1 MEQVFTSY
9 SSRDAQPVDTI
20 VGKLSQA
27 GLRVWLDRA
36 EIKAGNA
43 WSVQIVEAIDTCPAF
58 VLMLS
63 PNSAASKE
71 VHQEVYLS
79 HESKHAIF
87 IVMLETVKIPNEI
100 RYQLAGKQILSV
112 ERLGL
117 DKVIEELTE
126 TVRDYVAQF
135 APVEPPANRQVELV
149 IQGINLKD
157 LTPDKQAQVLDL
169 LAQLTGADR
178 SQLEITKLE
187 AGSVHVFVDLP
198 RHAAYELKT
207 AALNKDPRFKQLGI
221 VSLRLDGDQNFVNV
235 STGKLGALATVSP
248 LMALWLKIPSLFSSA
263 LGVTGGK
270 IVTLLVGAA
279 LLAGVGTATSRAL
292 APVPVPSPTATSTA
306 ALTATLEPSPASTS
320 TEPPAE
326 TFTPTQTQAATPTPT
341 ETLTPTSSPTSV
353 PTYLT
358 LRGRPLRT
366 IACNYGP
373 GDIYLYQDATNP
385 RYQMSVFGKTL
396 IHYRGK
402 EQTWLYTQTDGFQ
415 GKCFVNAADVEL
427 MGGGLE
433 DLKTVYPGEVKL
445 PISTLWPVPQ
455 NIKALRQG
463 EQVAISWDFFDLP
476 GGERERP
483 NDENKPRYLLELW
496 LCKDGELQFTPTG
509 SWDLTVPRSTL
520 QVSDEAGCAEPSHG
534 VIYLAEKHGYDGPVE
549 IPWPA
554 YPAPT
559 ATP

>member
-20 VGKLSQA
+20 VGRLSQA

-87 IVMLETVKIPNEI
+87 IVMLEPVKIPNEI

-117 DKVIEELTE
+117 DKVIEELTGM
-126 TVRDYVAQF
+126 VREYVAQF
-135 APVEPPANRQVELV
+135 EPVEPPANRQVEMV

-187 AGSVHVFVDLP
+187 AGSVHVFVDMP
-198 RHAAYELKT
+198 RRAAYELKT

-221 VSLRLDGDQNFVNV
+221 VSLRLDGDQNFVNTA
-235 STGKLGALATVSP
+235 SGKLTALATVSP
-248 LMALWLKIPSLFSSA
+248 LMALWLRIPALFSSA
-263 LGVTGGK
+263 LGATGGK
-270 IVTLLVGAA
+270 IATLVLGAA
-279 LLAGVGTATSRAL
+279 LLAGAGTAVSGALTPASAPPNTPTATLTATPAPSSTSTATP
-292 APVPVPSPTATSTA
+292 AGTSTPTQTATST
-306 ALTATLEPSPASTS
+306 L
-320 TEPPAE
+320 
-326 TFTPTQTQAATPTPT
+326 TPTGTPTP
-341 ETLTPTSSPTSV
+341 PASPTASLSPV

-358 LRGRPLRT
+358 LRGQPVRA

-373 GDIYLYQDATNP
+373 GDIYLYQEAMNP
-385 RYQMSVFGKTL
+385 RYQMDVFGKAL

-415 GKCFVNAADVEL
+415 GKCFVNAADIEL

-433 DLKTVYPGEVKL
+433 DLKKVYPGEVKL

-455 NIKALRQG
+455 NIKTLRLG
-463 EQVAISWDFFDLP
+463 DQVTISWDFFDLP

-520 QVSDEAGCAEPSHG
+520 QVIDEAGCAESSHG